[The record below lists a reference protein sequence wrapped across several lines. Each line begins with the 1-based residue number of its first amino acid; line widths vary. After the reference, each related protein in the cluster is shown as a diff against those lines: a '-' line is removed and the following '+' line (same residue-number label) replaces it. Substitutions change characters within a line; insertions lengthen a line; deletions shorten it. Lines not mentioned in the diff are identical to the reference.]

1 MNMLNDNVAVPK
13 FDGNERCVK
22 TCTSSANDTAEAR
35 DDNGV
40 GRGSNLNGVVEST
53 VLLGG

>member
-1 MNMLNDNVAVPK
+1 MLSGNVVVPK
-13 FDGNERCVK
+13 FDDNERCVK
-22 TCTSSANDTAEAR
+22 TCTSSANDIAEAR